1 MCQSKMSLL
10 GGMTCSDCLFFSQMT
25 NFGSQFRGPGG
36 PEGKKKPFFAFLTL
50 FRFLFWFLF
59 RGFFRIF
66 SFVFAYLSVSVSISV
81 STGSGAA
88 YASTQ
93 VQVGTND
100 VTGSY
105 TGDHVGDHA
114 GDHVGAVGAVG
125 VVGTSSGGGT
135 GATGAVSG
143 GVIGAG
149 ASASAGAGASAGD
162 DAGNDAGD
170 RPKMQLIARYLG
182 RIEKQSFTDRD
193 LQLSYFYDLAMQIRR
208 KEKRELKTP
217 PLDISQ
223 KSSELLSQTEKL
235 FLHHRV
241 YLESQAVNFRVEE
254 KKIRKRKQL
263 LAYMWALYRQSPLW
277 KKLKFE
283 YKELS
288 EFVFKRWRVEE
299 FINFKKNSF
308 FVFVQPDEVSH
319 RLRKNP
325 SLNPFHS
332 AESSSLEKNLHEEIL
347 EGKREEKIQW
357 WLGTL
362 RKKYS
367 SQKASFFYE

>member
-1 MCQSKMSLL
+1 M
-10 GGMTCSDCLFFSQMT
+10 DCLFFSQMT

-59 RGFFRIF
+59 RGLFRIF
-66 SFVFAYLSVSVSISV
+66 FFVFAYLSVSV

-100 VTGSY
+100 VAGSY
-105 TGDHVGDHA
+105 TGDHA
-114 GDHVGAVGAVG
+114 GDHVSVVGAVGAVSVIG
-125 VVGTSSGGGT
+125 VVGVVSAVGAVGASSGGGT
-135 GATGAVSG
+135 GATGAGAVSG
-143 GVIGAG
+143 GVIDATGAG
-149 ASASAGAGASAGD
+149 AVIGANAGAGRGAGD
-162 DAGNDAGD
+162 NAGNDASD

-182 RIEKQSFTDRD
+182 KIEKQSFTDRD

-217 PLDISQ
+217 PLDISK

-263 LAYMWALYRQSPLW
+263 LAYMWTLYRQNPLW